1 MNFGF
6 SLSDAEQA
14 RMPRMSA
21 GAFQIAGR
29 AGTNAG
35 VHILSVKG
43 AITHATSSALQEAVN
58 AAAARG
64 LIIDLTEVPSVD
76 SMAVGALVR
85 VYVSCTKGGRKLAF
99 VGLNHR
105 VRNVLQIVGVD
116 PLFDTYPTIPE
127 AESALS

>member
-1 MNFGF
+1 
-6 SLSDAEQA
+6 
-14 RMPRMSA
+14 MPRMST
-21 GAFQIAGR
+21 GSFQITGR
-29 AGTNAG
+29 SGTNANI
-35 VHILSVKG
+35 HILSAKG
-43 AITHATSSALQEAVN
+43 AITHASSSALQEAVN
-58 AAAARG
+58 AAPARG
-64 LIIDLTEVPSVD
+64 VIIDLTEVPSVD

-85 VYVSCTKGGRKLAF
+85 VYVSCTKAGRKLAF

>member
-1 MNFGF
+1 
-6 SLSDAEQA
+6 
-14 RMPRMSA
+14 MPRMST
-21 GAFQIAGR
+21 GAFEIAGR
-29 AGTNAG
+29 AGANAG

-43 AITHATSSALQEAVN
+43 AITHATSSSLQEAVN
-58 AAAARG
+58 AATGRG

-85 VYVSCTKGGRKLAF
+85 TYVTCTKAGRKLAL

-116 PLFDTYPTIPE
+116 ALFDVYTTIPE

>member
-1 MNFGF
+1 
-6 SLSDAEQA
+6 
-14 RMPRMSA
+14 MPRMST
-21 GAFQIAGR
+21 GSFQIAGR

-43 AITHATSSALQEAVN
+43 AITHGTSAALQEAVS
-58 AAAARG
+58 AASARG
-64 LIIDLTEVPSVD
+64 LILDLTEVPSVD
-76 SMAVGALVR
+76 SMAIGALVR

-116 PLFDTYPTIPE
+116 PLFETYGSISE

>member
-1 MNFGF
+1 
-6 SLSDAEQA
+6 
-14 RMPRMSA
+14 MSA

-29 AGTNAG
+29 AGANAS

-58 AAAARG
+58 AAQARD

-85 VYVSCTKGGRKLAF
+85 VYVSCTKDGRRLAF
-99 VGLNHR
+99 VGLNNR

-116 PLFDTYPTIPE
+116 PLFDTYPTIRE
-127 AESALS
+127 AESALN

>member
-1 MNFGF
+1 
-6 SLSDAEQA
+6 
-14 RMPRMSA
+14 
-21 GAFQIAGR
+21 
-29 AGTNAG
+29 

-43 AITHATSSALQEAVN
+43 SVTHGTSCALQEAVS
-58 AAAARG
+58 AVPAHG
-64 LIIDLTEVPSVD
+64 LILDLTEVPSVD

-85 VYVSCTKGGRKLAF
+85 VYVSCAKGGRKLAF

-116 PLFDTYPTIPE
+116 PLFETYASIPE

>member
-1 MNFGF
+1 MNLGF
-6 SLSDAEQA
+6 SLSESEQA

-29 AGTNAG
+29 AGANAG

-58 AAAARG
+58 AASARG

-99 VGLNHR
+99 VGLNNR

-116 PLFDTYPTIPE
+116 PLFDIYPTVAE
-127 AESALS
+127 AESALN

>member
-1 MNFGF
+1 
-6 SLSDAEQA
+6 
-14 RMPRMSA
+14 MPRLTCA
-21 GAFQIAGR
+21 AFQIAGR
-29 AGTNAG
+29 PGANAG

-58 AAAARG
+58 AAAARS

-85 VYVSCTKGGRKLAF
+85 VYVSCTKGGRKLAL

>member
-1 MNFGF
+1 
-6 SLSDAEQA
+6 
-14 RMPRMSA
+14 MPRMST

-43 AITHATSSALQEAVN
+43 AITHGTSSALQEAVN
-58 AAAARG
+58 AASARG
-64 LIIDLTEVPSVD
+64 LILDLTEVPSVD

-116 PLFDTYPTIPE
+116 PLFETYASISE

>member
-1 MNFGF
+1 
-6 SLSDAEQA
+6 
-14 RMPRMSA
+14 MPRMSA
-21 GAFQIAGR
+21 GAFQIGGR
-29 AGTNAG
+29 AGKDAS

-43 AITHATSSALQEAVN
+43 AITHATSSALQEAV
-58 AAAARG
+58 AAATTRG

-85 VYVSCTKGGRKLAF
+85 VYVSCSKAGRKLAF

-116 PLFDTYPTIPE
+116 PLFDTYGTVSE

>member
-1 MNFGF
+1 
-6 SLSDAEQA
+6 
-14 RMPRMSA
+14 MPRMSA
-21 GAFQIAGR
+21 GSFQIAGR
-29 AGTNAG
+29 AGANAG
-35 VHILSVKG
+35 VHILSVRG

-85 VYVSCTKGGRKLAF
+85 VYVSCTKGGRRLAF

-116 PLFDTYPTIPE
+116 PLFDTYATIPE

>member
-1 MNFGF
+1 MNSGF
-6 SLSDAEQA
+6 SLSVMEQA
-14 RMPRMSA
+14 RMPRMST
-21 GAFQIAGR
+21 GSFQIAGR
-29 AGTNAG
+29 AGTSAG

-43 AITHATSSALQEAVN
+43 AITHATSAALQEAVN
-58 AAAARG
+58 AATAKN

-85 VYVSCTKGGRKLAF
+85 VYVSCAKGGRKLAF
-99 VGLNHR
+99 VGLNYR

-116 PLFDTYPTIPE
+116 SLFDAYATIPE